1 MENLEYYRV
10 IVTKLW
16 HFCYV
21 KVNKASSQNR
31 SAGILPAPTRLPT
44 PVARCILPAHSNAL
58 RSLNAAFGW
67 VP

>member
-31 SAGILPAPTRLPT
+31 SAGILPA
-44 PVARCILPAHSNAL
+44 HSNAP